1 MSELMGIFLENIAS
15 QNMVLIYFL
24 GVLISI
30 AETGGVRTSLL
41 KGVKYSL
48 GLFFAVIIGVIVADS
63 LPLALEFIHPWIFLL
78 TALGAVFI
86 FQLMGDLKGDFYGI
100 PRLFLPL
107 IPIVGLQYLLV
118 DRGLSFDVMVIS
130 ALANSIGFYMGFIL
144 IGTIKEQIMISETD
158 DIYKFAPALL
168 ISLGVLSMAVKGFAF
183 LY

>member
-1 MSELMGIFLENIAS
+1 MSELMGVFLENIVP

-24 GVLISI
+24 GVLLSI
-30 AETGGVRTSLL
+30 AETEGVRTTLF

-48 GLFFAVIIGVIVADS
+48 GLFFAVIIGVIVAES
-63 LPLALEFIHPWIFLL
+63 LPLALEFLHPWIFLL

-86 FQLMGDLKGDFYGI
+86 FQLIGDLKGEFYGI

-107 IPIVGLQYLLV
+107 VPIVGVQYLLM

-130 ALANSIGFYMGFIL
+130 ALANSIGFYLGFIL
-144 IGTIKEQIMISETD
+144 TGTIKEQIMISETD

-168 ISLGVLSMAVKGFAF
+168 ISLGVLSMAVMGFGF